1 MHALRCL
8 CLCVLLSR
16 ADCRVL
22 PSARRRGQRPY
33 SPLLLRHRSGPHV
46 CHSGGS
52 TVCCPGWAPSTV
64 SGLCVKPVCALGCG
78 SGLCVAPNVCLCHGG
93 KKELTCEGEGLAGDF
108 MSDDLADSSQE
119 GSHTSCLSAG
129 CEHSCVLIGGFPIC
143 SCSHGYSLAKDG
155 RSCQDVDECSR
166 FGGASLCQQVCRNT
180 MGSFRCH
187 CYHGYQLSANG
198 RSCVTVAVTT
208 SQEGCGQYGCE
219 LKCNEGGCEL
229 VSRVCPVGFSMTETA
244 SGVTCTDID
253 ECSESWSPCQQQC
266 LNTAG
271 SYQCSCR
278 PGFYLHRNGRTCR
291 DVDECSSPTRCHQR
305 CINTVGSFHC
315 ACRRGYRYS
324 TQRHTCTDIDEC
336 QRLPPP
342 CQHQCLNVIGSF
354 RCSCAE
360 GFRLLSG
367 GLHCEDVDECTLIQ
381 NSLCDHICI
390 NTPGS
395 FHCSCYEGY
404 ILSEDTKSCTGL
416 PDPVGSTTIQ
426 EIPRLLL
433 KKIGTSAPESTE
445 PLLKY
450 STSTFPATK
459 PSSLISYSA
468 PSSVQTM
475 TSNLTFSQYQPSVK
489 TFKDIPN
496 TKHVHLIDFT
506 PEMTLTTLQSFS
518 VSTDGKSLPHS
529 TASPTSEAYANSKS
543 LLQTHPLLLLY
554 SYIASIF
561 PPISNNHHRA
571 LHSSE
576 ASDNILPTLHTLPKF
591 FSFPEVPPVT
601 STYVVSAV
609 PSTLQVTPVPSFT
622 LYTPTPLS
630 PIVTPK
636 SCTHHEDTVNPVIP
650 PMTSPLSQPSLL
662 AFVPSHILSRV
673 PSHSQITSVSP
684 LFMMTT
690 SASPVFNLP
699 PPNVPLKRFTPDFQ
713 LYPTSCPLYIYK
725 EDINAFTH
733 LSYTPLKESISA
745 PSNFLPHTEK
755 NLAQTLLNGLDLSDP
770 HSTHFS
776 SPEDFN
782 AMHPTPPLTSHD
794 FLTQSHTTFALLSK
808 WLQSAWSVSTIL
820 SIQPYPATAVPV
832 TTQTLSSFTLRTEAQ
847 QLTPSTSTTQCSY
860 SQSSSLHSFVSIP
873 LQPSSQNSIPFIG
886 GDYDAEPHIHPY
898 AATGEQLMR
907 AAPLDPP
914 PTDVAAP
921 ALTPSSTGAPL
932 TPPLPSL
939 SLSPALTTP
948 LGSGIAPL
956 PAPLPILTAVLCLH
970 QGTQYSEGSSWL
982 DADCNNC
989 TCLKGSVICHDVT
1002 CTVSCTHP
1010 AWDPDQ
1016 CCPTCKRCL
1025 YQGLVLE
1032 DEHTF
1037 SPENDSCTLC
1047 LCLAGNVTCL
1057 SPVCPPVSCAQP
1069 VLSDCCP
1076 LCPVQCMYLGQ
1087 EYPEGSE
1094 FSSPGDSCATCV
1106 CLNGQVDCFYP
1117 PCPTLDCPLEDW
1129 LREGGNCCPT
1139 CAQTQ
1144 KREGCS
1150 VDDNGLE
1157 FPVGQI
1163 WSPGDPCETCV
1174 CQAAGKVVCHWT
1186 ECIESCSHPI
1196 RVPGQCCPDCSM
1208 GCSYRGLV
1216 YEINESFLSQSNPCL
1231 TCICLA
1237 GSVACS
1243 PVHCQPNCT
1252 YPFHQEGQCCPL
1264 CQDCNYEGRKVG
1276 NGQTF
1281 SLENQPCVHCIC
1293 QFGEVTCEEVSC
1305 TVTCSHPY
1313 PLLGECCPTCTVC
1326 LYEGQV
1332 LEDGG
1337 YYISETEPC
1346 TVCLCAAG
1354 SVSCEWRGGSCPDL
1368 PCAGP
1373 LLHIPGQCC
1382 PICPGQLFAENKYST
1397 DMTQDFVFP
1406 TSSTQPKISTSHKLL
1421 CLPGISGTP
1430 VDDTLTGHTDLGS
1443 TATPTGY
1450 STVQLVFHTVSNSHP
1465 VHNASP
1471 SSTVCFTIQSLPPTL
1486 DSPSLQATPLLP
1498 SSTTSVETGPAV
1510 RQTVQKSASSEGAAI
1525 KGKALQEQILD

>member
-93 KKELTCEGEGLAGDF
+93 KKELTCEGN
-108 MSDDLADSSQE
+108 
-119 GSHTSCLSAG
+119 
-129 CEHSCVLIGGFPIC
+129 
-143 SCSHGYSLAKDG
+143 HG
-155 RSCQDVDECSR
+155 
-166 FGGASLCQQVCRNT
+166 
-180 MGSFRCH
+180 
-187 CYHGYQLSANG
+187 
-198 RSCVTVAVTT
+198 
-208 SQEGCGQYGCE
+208 GCGQYGCE

-367 GLHCEDVDECTLIQ
+367 GLHCE
-381 NSLCDHICI
+381 
-390 NTPGS
+390 
-395 FHCSCYEGY
+395 
-404 ILSEDTKSCTGL
+404 GL

-468 PSSVQTM
+468 PS
-475 TSNLTFSQYQPSVK
+475 N
-489 TFKDIPN
+489 
-496 TKHVHLIDFT
+496 
-506 PEMTLTTLQSFS
+506 
-518 VSTDGKSLPHS
+518 
-529 TASPTSEAYANSKS
+529 
-543 LLQTHPLLLLY
+543 
-554 SYIASIF
+554 
-561 PPISNNHHRA
+561 
-571 LHSSE
+571 
-576 ASDNILPTLHTLPKF
+576 
-591 FSFPEVPPVT
+591 
-601 STYVVSAV
+601 
-609 PSTLQVTPVPSFT
+609 
-622 LYTPTPLS
+622 
-630 PIVTPK
+630 
-636 SCTHHEDTVNPVIP
+636 
-650 PMTSPLSQPSLL
+650 
-662 AFVPSHILSRV
+662 
-673 PSHSQITSVSP
+673 
-684 LFMMTT
+684 
-690 SASPVFNLP
+690 
-699 PPNVPLKRFTPDFQ
+699 FQ
-713 LYPTSCPLYIYK
+713 LYPTSCPLYIY
-725 EDINAFTH
+725 N
-733 LSYTPLKESISA
+733 
-745 PSNFLPHTEK
+745 
-755 NLAQTLLNGLDLSDP
+755 
-770 HSTHFS
+770 
-776 SPEDFN
+776 
-782 AMHPTPPLTSHD
+782 
-794 FLTQSHTTFALLSK
+794 
-808 WLQSAWSVSTIL
+808 
-820 SIQPYPATAVPV
+820 
-832 TTQTLSSFTLRTEAQ
+832 
-847 QLTPSTSTTQCSY
+847 
-860 SQSSSLHSFVSIP
+860 
-873 LQPSSQNSIPFIG
+873 
-886 GDYDAEPHIHPY
+886 
-898 AATGEQLMR
+898 
-907 AAPLDPP
+907 
-914 PTDVAAP
+914 
-921 ALTPSSTGAPL
+921 TGAPL

-1144 KREGCS
+1144 KREAGCS

-1305 TVTCSHPY
+1305 TVTCSHP
-1313 PLLGECCPTCTVC
+1313 
-1326 LYEGQV
+1326 
-1332 LEDGG
+1332 
-1337 YYISETEPC
+1337 
-1346 TVCLCAAG
+1346 
-1354 SVSCEWRGGSCPDL
+1354 
-1368 PCAGP
+1368 
-1373 LLHIPGQCC
+1373 
-1382 PICPGQLFAENKYST
+1382 
-1397 DMTQDFVFP
+1397 
-1406 TSSTQPKISTSHKLL
+1406 
-1421 CLPGISGTP
+1421 
-1430 VDDTLTGHTDLGS
+1430 
-1443 TATPTGY
+1443 
-1450 STVQLVFHTVSNSHP
+1450 
-1465 VHNASP
+1465 
-1471 SSTVCFTIQSLPPTL
+1471 
-1486 DSPSLQATPLLP
+1486 
-1498 SSTTSVETGPAV
+1498 
-1510 RQTVQKSASSEGAAI
+1510 
-1525 KGKALQEQILD
+1525 

>member
-119 GSHTSCLSAG
+119 GNHGGSHTSCLSAG

-291 DVDECSSPTRCHQR
+291 DVDECSSSTRCHQR

-342 CQHQCLNVIGSF
+342 CQHQCLNVVGSF

-367 GLHCEDVDECTLIQ
+367 GLHCE
-381 NSLCDHICI
+381 
-390 NTPGS
+390 
-395 FHCSCYEGY
+395 
-404 ILSEDTKSCTGL
+404 GL

-459 PSSLISYSA
+459 PSSLMSYSA
-468 PSSVQTM
+468 PS
-475 TSNLTFSQYQPSVK
+475 N
-489 TFKDIPN
+489 
-496 TKHVHLIDFT
+496 
-506 PEMTLTTLQSFS
+506 
-518 VSTDGKSLPHS
+518 
-529 TASPTSEAYANSKS
+529 
-543 LLQTHPLLLLY
+543 
-554 SYIASIF
+554 
-561 PPISNNHHRA
+561 
-571 LHSSE
+571 
-576 ASDNILPTLHTLPKF
+576 
-591 FSFPEVPPVT
+591 
-601 STYVVSAV
+601 
-609 PSTLQVTPVPSFT
+609 
-622 LYTPTPLS
+622 
-630 PIVTPK
+630 
-636 SCTHHEDTVNPVIP
+636 
-650 PMTSPLSQPSLL
+650 
-662 AFVPSHILSRV
+662 
-673 PSHSQITSVSP
+673 
-684 LFMMTT
+684 
-690 SASPVFNLP
+690 
-699 PPNVPLKRFTPDFQ
+699 FQ

-733 LSYTPLKESISA
+733 LS
-745 PSNFLPHTEK
+745 
-755 NLAQTLLNGLDLSDP
+755 
-770 HSTHFS
+770 
-776 SPEDFN
+776 
-782 AMHPTPPLTSHD
+782 
-794 FLTQSHTTFALLSK
+794 
-808 WLQSAWSVSTIL
+808 LQ
-820 SIQPYPATAVPV
+820 
-832 TTQTLSSFTLRTEAQ
+832 
-847 QLTPSTSTTQCSY
+847 
-860 SQSSSLHSFVSIP
+860 SFVSIP

-886 GDYDAEPHIHPY
+886 GDYDAEPHIHPS

-921 ALTPSSTGAPL
+921 ALTLSSTGAPL

-948 LGSGIAPL
+948 LGSGIAL
-956 PAPLPILTAVLCLH
+956 IPAPLPILTAVLCLH
-970 QGTQYSEGSSWL
+970 QGTQYSEGSSWV

-1047 LCLAGNVTCL
+1047 LCLVGNVTCL

-1069 VLSDCCP
+1069 VLSECCP

-1106 CLNGQVDCFYP
+1106 CLNGRVDCFYP

-1208 GCSYRGLV
+1208 GCSYRGVV

-1281 SLENQPCVHCIC
+1281 SLENQPCIHCIC

-1313 PLLGECCPTCTVC
+1313 PLLGECCPTCT
-1326 LYEGQV
+1326 G
-1332 LEDGG
+1332 
-1337 YYISETEPC
+1337 
-1346 TVCLCAAG
+1346 
-1354 SVSCEWRGGSCPDL
+1354 
-1368 PCAGP
+1368 
-1373 LLHIPGQCC
+1373 
-1382 PICPGQLFAENKYST
+1382 K
-1397 DMTQDFVFP
+1397 
-1406 TSSTQPKISTSHKLL
+1406 KISYNH
-1421 CLPGISGTP
+1421 
-1430 VDDTLTGHTDLGS
+1430 HQS
-1443 TATPTGY
+1443 T
-1450 STVQLVFHTVSNSHP
+1450 
-1465 VHNASP
+1465 
-1471 SSTVCFTIQSLPPTL
+1471 
-1486 DSPSLQATPLLP
+1486 
-1498 SSTTSVETGPAV
+1498 
-1510 RQTVQKSASSEGAAI
+1510 
-1525 KGKALQEQILD
+1525 